1 MRKTPNITSI
11 NIGKWYLIL
20 IPQYATIVYSILRYL
35 ILRYSISLRL
45 KLPISALL
53 FPVFLFSAL
62 ILSGQSS
69 AQILSTF
76 LYSPSTNVHS
86 SSTNV
91 YSSNTYGYTLN
102 TVSCRPDLYVQSS
115 NKISDILSALIQ
127 KIKGAPSIKMEIEF
141 ITSEYDSYSS
151 VVIASGESYMLE
163 NQLFELY
170 CDGESK
176 WMINHSE
183 REITIFY
190 HDSTQTDIIENPM
203 GFFKSID
210 KGYNFSERANK
221 VIVNNVNEFVN
232 GKQVWS
238 MDLKPK
244 DKRVPYKTIT
254 LSVDT
259 ETNLPLL
266 VKYTS
271 RDDSVYV
278 IVIKTFKILS
288 QPIPQSSFKLPK
300 VIPSDYKLN
309 DLR

>member
-1 MRKTPNITSI
+1 
-11 NIGKWYLIL
+11 
-20 IPQYATIVYSILRYL
+20 
-35 ILRYSISLRL
+35 
-45 KLPISALL
+45 
-53 FPVFLFSAL
+53 
-62 ILSGQSS
+62 
-69 AQILSTF
+69 
-76 LYSPSTNVHS
+76 
-86 SSTNV
+86 
-91 YSSNTYGYTLN
+91 
-102 TVSCRPDLYVQSS
+102 
-115 NKISDILSALIQ
+115 
-127 KIKGAPSIKMEIEF
+127 MEIEF

>member
-1 MRKTPNITSI
+1 
-11 NIGKWYLIL
+11 
-20 IPQYATIVYSILRYL
+20 
-35 ILRYSISLRL
+35 
-45 KLPISALL
+45 
-53 FPVFLFSAL
+53 
-62 ILSGQSS
+62 
-69 AQILSTF
+69 
-76 LYSPSTNVHS
+76 
-86 SSTNV
+86 
-91 YSSNTYGYTLN
+91 
-102 TVSCRPDLYVQSS
+102 
-115 NKISDILSALIQ
+115 
-127 KIKGAPSIKMEIEF
+127 
-141 ITSEYDSYSS
+141 
-151 VVIASGESYMLE
+151 
-163 NQLFELY
+163 
-170 CDGESK
+170 
-176 WMINHSE
+176 NHSE

-221 VIVNNVNEFVN
+221 VIVNNINEFVN

-271 RDDSVYV
+271 RDDSVYI
-278 IVIKTFKILS
+278 IVIKSFKILP

-300 VIPSDYKLN
+300 VIPSDYKSN